1 MIERIMK
8 VGDMFIDCLT
18 IVDIQAEGR
27 PCVYVNKKFEE
38 VTGYTREEVV
48 GKNLSLLQGAETS
61 TEVTNYMRECFQ
73 QKQACIQDIINY
85 KKDGTV
91 FNNRLLMLPFR
102 NSKGKTFYL
111 GLQNDVTE
119 KFREVNNSKLQEV
132 QSAEICHFIN
142 NRLTA
147 LLYKIES
154 MVKNDLNDEELKEQA
169 AEIMQWLKAINEFSV
184 EIAHIS
190 EFGNFK
196 YP

>member
-27 PCVYVNKKFEE
+27 PCIYVNKKFEE
-38 VTGYTREEVV
+38 ATGYTREEVT
-48 GKNLSLLQGAETS
+48 GKNLSLLQGEETS
-61 TEVTNYMRECFQ
+61 REVISYMRECFQ

-85 KKDGTV
+85 KKDGSV
-91 FNNRLLMLPFR
+91 FNNRLLMLPFKD
-102 NSKGKTFYL
+102 SKGKTFYL

-132 QSAEICHFIN
+132 QSAEICHIIN
-142 NRLTA
+142 NRLT
-147 LLYKIES
+147 LLLFKIES
-154 MVKNDLNDEELKEQA
+154 MLKSNLRGEEYKEKEV
-169 AEIMQWLKAINEFSV
+169 EIMQRLQAINEFSV